1 MNNEISDFSA
11 ENSNQTIEIG
21 ISDTYSIEYNKDTIF
36 TFNIPDTDANK
47 YQINIHS
54 INCNFEIDSSVD
66 ILNQINLDTYSLEI
80 NKDKEKIIVRPL
92 IEYTNREEKENYEK
106 KKCHLSINSINENL
120 PGLRID
126 NKQESFFYFKSD
138 NHNKL
143 NISYKI
149 KELSNDSFAA
159 LFFRFNEN
167 SDFSIDIYGS
177 NTIGQNNLISKKIYN
192 SSYIFLDSDILEN
205 VDKDNESINLSIII
219 KKNDNKNINMFF
231 KMVEKEMVS
240 MIQKNALNYGFIT
253 TEVTYQYFYLEVF
266 NEEEGEV
273 MLHNKRFYGEL
284 IAKIVTK
291 DEINNTN
298 ITDSS
303 IYPQENDTNST
314 NINYNP
320 HNLKLIYSYKDTLKC
335 VDGCYILITY
345 KQKKSEG
352 YFPNIGYEFTL
363 LSRSWNYS
371 DYIPQI
377 IDIPFNEFILGAFE
391 KRSINTHHYYSVVVP
406 DEIETIIVQIEGNY
420 IDCFLGEG
428 RKRINTMNIRDNEI
442 NLDIIN
448 NQNVK
453 SFNLTE
459 LNFKNKRISF
469 ALRSKDYFDN
479 IFSFYYFRVL
489 YVPKNE
495 KLFLPVDSQLGNLC
509 LPEHDEETNHYYC
522 HLIYKNKYNELKA
535 NFTISSYNQNE
546 YSKIYVTKIF
556 KNGATNNETKDL
568 LYKHYND
575 TDNDDIDCFL
585 FTFEFQNSDIKSI
598 ISSFHES
605 IKYVYLQIYSPQL
618 FYIHSFNKSCLFNV
632 RNNYILTYKY
642 INGRNLRSGS
652 IDVTF
657 SNSKSFYSNRN
668 FRGRLFIFDID
679 SNKNIINYHM
689 NEGEWIFVL
698 KLEYNMRNKGI
709 IEIKSG
715 EARSQIIE
723 SGNFPLYYYL
733 KIEVEDYI
741 HLDVNLRL
749 NSFDDS
755 VMKNKFDING
765 YLVNEDTIKRKINEE
780 YIQLPTAIKGYYS
793 NMYKVGLLE
802 INQRKIY
809 DDNNYLLIE
818 IMNNNTINISSS
830 ILVDFIIK
838 ENNQDIYFMPI
849 NQYIIE
855 TFNDFNGT
863 IRDKNNY
870 QLFINQKETSQ
881 IVLEISPL
889 YNDLDVIFT
898 NETSKSDFNYTIA
911 YEKGFKR
918 YVIYNT
924 NDDMIYFY
932 VVNPKKR
939 KASYMIRY
947 HYSDESW
954 RHVYQFNYNVD
965 KQYIN
970 QNNDYITL
978 SLTFDPIHIYYLNE
992 PLNSTNI
999 IYLYINGILYKK
1011 QDSEELI
1018 NTTAILYERKGL
1030 KEYQTISLYHFTS
1043 GEKYT
1048 LLFENIPRNNN
1059 YVYDLQIQMNSFLQE
1074 NIFTESYLIYS
1085 TEVDLTDIKLPGVEG
1100 SKLWYILGPIL
1111 GALILLLII
1120 FFVVKYIR
1128 LQKTNVV
1135 LREDLKSLAYSNDIQ
1150 KNVINKERQVSEKDK
1165 DYDSTFI

>member
-1 MNNEISDFSA
+1 
-11 ENSNQTIEIG
+11 
-21 ISDTYSIEYNKDTIF
+21 
-36 TFNIPDTDANK
+36 
-47 YQINIHS
+47 
-54 INCNFEIDSSVD
+54 
-66 ILNQINLDTYSLEI
+66 
-80 NKDKEKIIVRPL
+80 
-92 IEYTNREEKENYEK
+92 
-106 KKCHLSINSINENL
+106 
-120 PGLRID
+120 
-126 NKQESFFYFKSD
+126 
-138 NHNKL
+138 
-143 NISYKI
+143 
-149 KELSNDSFAA
+149 
-159 LFFRFNEN
+159 
-167 SDFSIDIYGS
+167 
-177 NTIGQNNLISKKIYN
+177 
-192 SSYIFLDSDILEN
+192 
-205 VDKDNESINLSIII
+205 
-219 KKNDNKNINMFF
+219 
-231 KMVEKEMVS
+231 
-240 MIQKNALNYGFIT
+240 
-253 TEVTYQYFYLEVF
+253 
-266 NEEEGEV
+266 
-273 MLHNKRFYGEL
+273 
-284 IAKIVTK
+284 
-291 DEINNTN
+291 
-298 ITDSS
+298 
-303 IYPQENDTNST
+303 
-314 NINYNP
+314 
-320 HNLKLIYSYKDTLKC
+320 
-335 VDGCYILITY
+335 
-345 KQKKSEG
+345 
-352 YFPNIGYEFTL
+352 
-363 LSRSWNYS
+363 
-371 DYIPQI
+371 
-377 IDIPFNEFILGAFE
+377 
-391 KRSINTHHYYSVVVP
+391 
-406 DEIETIIVQIEGNY
+406 
-420 IDCFLGEG
+420 
-428 RKRINTMNIRDNEI
+428 
-442 NLDIIN
+442 
-448 NQNVK
+448 
-453 SFNLTE
+453 
-459 LNFKNKRISF
+459 
-469 ALRSKDYFDN
+469 
-479 IFSFYYFRVL
+479 
-489 YVPKNE
+489 
-495 KLFLPVDSQLGNLC
+495 
-509 LPEHDEETNHYYC
+509 
-522 HLIYKNKYNELKA
+522 
-535 NFTISSYNQNE
+535 
-546 YSKIYVTKIF
+546 
-556 KNGATNNETKDL
+556 
-568 LYKHYND
+568 
-575 TDNDDIDCFL
+575 
-585 FTFEFQNSDIKSI
+585 
-598 ISSFHES
+598 
-605 IKYVYLQIYSPQL
+605 
-618 FYIHSFNKSCLFNV
+618 
-632 RNNYILTYKY
+632 
-642 INGRNLRSGS
+642 
-652 IDVTF
+652 
-657 SNSKSFYSNRN
+657 
-668 FRGRLFIFDID
+668 
-679 SNKNIINYHM
+679 M

-849 NQYIIE
+849 NEYIIE

-1135 LREDLKSLAYSNDIQ
+1135 LREDLKSFAYSNDIQ